1 MQRRPGPNN
10 PVGAPAHTALKG
22 GLSLGNP
29 LSSVPGFHKI
39 GIRMKPRFLLALA
52 FVVAALIVLFSNG
65 PTLTFWACVVA
76 DILLVWVPKISR
88 KPKDTQPSKT
98 TCVKPP
104 SPFMTIRMK
113 GREPV
118 RIRVEE
124 WPVQV
129 KAGEEGSDAYIVVRR
144 HQILGVSDGR
154 VLVYGHTD
162 DLNVPFWSGYLLD
175 LPSQKQLNEC
185 ILEVNSD
192 IFGGRLGQDCL
203 SQFPPEAL

>member
-1 MQRRPGPNN
+1 
-10 PVGAPAHTALKG
+10 V
-22 GLSLGNP
+22 SLG
-29 LSSVPGFHKI
+29 F
-39 GIRMKPRFLLALA
+39 IRLENMKPHSLFALV
-52 FVVAALIVLFSNG
+52 FGIAALIELISHG
-65 PTLTFWACVVA
+65 PTLIFWVCVAA

-88 KPKDTQPSKT
+88 KPKDTQPT
-98 TCVKPP
+98 TRVKPP
-104 SPFMTIRMK
+104 SPFRTIRMK

-144 HQILGVSDGR
+144 HQISGVSDGR

-175 LPSQKQLNEC
+175 LPSQKELNEC
-185 ILEVNSD
+185 ILQVNSD
-192 IFGGRLGQDCL
+192 ICGGRLGQDCL